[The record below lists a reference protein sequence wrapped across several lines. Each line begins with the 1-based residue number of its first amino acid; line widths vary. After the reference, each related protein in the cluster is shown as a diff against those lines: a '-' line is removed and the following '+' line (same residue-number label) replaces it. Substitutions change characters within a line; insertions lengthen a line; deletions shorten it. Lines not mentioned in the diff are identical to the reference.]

1 MHLTSL
7 QYYCVCVFYSWS
19 PCWPVSSIPK
29 CTHMTFAFC
38 SLTTSV
44 LPGVLPSS
52 PNIEENF
59 SFPCWKI
66 PLSFTLLLSPFLFFS
81 YLFSPLLFI
90 SFLFSS
96 FLFFSFLFSSLFF
109 FPLAPLVFSFFF
121 FLFSSFLF
129 FVHHYLSFWVIVSSL
144 HIYFR
149 CVLFSLIF
157 SYPFHALW
165 YLFSLYLSIFLILI
179 LDFPIQ
185 IYLCIFVCIYLCI
198 CLSIYLSIYLYNFTS
213 LSPSFLVL
221 LFSYVFPLGTTL
233 WTVNEL
239 VGALIEI
246 YCGNVGAE
254 YLHIENEQ
262 QRNWLKN
269 KIEGKPLLNVL
280 NLFIYYHL
288 FNNLLSFI

>member
-1 MHLTSL
+1 MIFVPTGPITRIFVVVLFMHLTSL
-7 QYYCVCVFYSWS
+7 QCYYVCVFYCWP

-66 PLSFTLLLSPFLFFS
+66 PFSFTLLLSPFLFFS

-90 SFLFSS
+90 
-96 FLFFSFLFSSLFF
+96 
-109 FPLAPLVFSFFF
+109 F

-198 CLSIYLSIYLYNFTS
+198 CLSIYLSIYLS
-213 LSPSFLVL
+213 
-221 LFSYVFPLGTTL
+221 
-233 WTVNEL
+233 
-239 VGALIEI
+239 I
-246 YCGNVGAE
+246 
-254 YLHIENEQ
+254 
-262 QRNWLKN
+262 
-269 KIEGKPLLNVL
+269 
-280 NLFIYYHL
+280 
-288 FNNLLSFI
+288 